1 MGRPYSRDL
10 RERVVTAILKGGL
23 SRRKAASHFA
33 VGISTVINW
42 VRRFR
47 ETGSIARG
55 KMGGYRPKAIVDE
68 HRNWLLLRI
77 KEQDFTLRGL
87 VAELGSRGLKVD
99 YKTALG
105 CCSCLNTRPI

>member
-1 MGRPYSRDL
+1 
-10 RERVVTAILKGGL
+10 
-23 SRRKAASHFA
+23 
-33 VGISTVINW
+33 
-42 VRRFR
+42 
-47 ETGSIARG
+47 
-55 KMGGYRPKAIVDE
+55 MGGYRPKAIVDE

-99 YKTALG
+99 YKTAPS